1 MLGSSLN
8 VGGHHATM
16 VKLQS
21 GLNVV
26 GGHYGGLVTN
36 PVIPVTALSPAPGG
50 AFFKLLTVKNRV
62 GKQAGKWTLTLHFDS
77 TLFTDVLKGSQQVV
91 MKVLQD
97 RKL

>member
-21 GLNVV
+21 GLNV

-77 TLFTDVLKGSQQVV
+77 TLFTDVWKGPQQVV
-91 MKVLQD
+91 MKV
-97 RKL
+97 